1 MEELNNYLEHR
12 VGYLEQQ
19 VNNLEFR
26 VNILET
32 QRNLDYVISLLEKNL
47 KTYDEL
53 GEIGKEFDEI
63 LAQSLTEPQEKR

>member
-32 QRNLDYVISLLEKNL
+32 QRNLDYVINLLEKNL
-47 KTYDEL
+47 KTYDKL
-53 GEIGKEFDEI
+53 GDIGKEFDEI
-63 LAQSLTEPQEKR
+63 LAQSQTESSEEC

>member
-1 MEELNNYLEHR
+1 MDAYNIYLESKIEK
-12 VGYLEQQ
+12 LEQQ
-19 VNNLEFR
+19 IHTLNFR
-26 VNILET
+26 VEMLET
-32 QRNLDYVISLLEKNL
+32 QRNLDYVIDLLEKNI